1 MAHGISDLASAF
13 IVDHI
18 ESVEQLEILLLIHRT
33 APKPVLAADAASELR
48 IDAASAQRRMED
60 LAARGLLDQDHPGF
74 VYRANNPRDAGV
86 RALGDAYRERRVSVI
101 TLIFSK
107 PAKVTA
113 DPARALA
120 DAFKLKRGPKD
131 G

>member
-1 MAHGISDLASAF
+1 MAQGISEPATALV
-13 IVDHI
+13 VDHI
-18 ESVEQLEILLLIHRT
+18 ESVEQLEVLLLLHRT
-33 APKPVLAADAASELR
+33 PNRAHAAADVANELR
-48 IDAASAQRRMED
+48 IDQGSAQRRMED
-60 LAARGLLDQDHPGF
+60 LVARGLVEPDGAGF
-74 VYRANNPRDAGV
+74 VYRTNNARDAQV
-86 RALGDAYRERRVSVI
+86 RALADAYRERRVSVI

-107 PAKVTA
+107 PQKPAP